1 MDLLTR
7 IEVSELPEKKFHI
20 YFLGQSGYV
29 VKTAN
34 AIVYF
39 DPYLTNYIEHSAG
52 LNDATMRRTF
62 PPPINP
68 ENISKVDAIFCTHA
82 HVDHMDPWTLERIN
96 VPFKFYASI
105 GAYEKNQFAF
115 PEERI
120 VFLEPLNEYKI
131 EDIKLQPIP
140 AAHYE
145 LVDDQGRPDALSFII
160 NINEKSLLFW
170 GDGVIYDGL
179 VDKLQKYDFEFA
191 FIPINGRDKEREAK
205 GIIGNINAVE
215 VAKLCSKL
223 NIDVLIPNHVD
234 MFKNNSASIEY
245 FLQCI
250 NEHCP
255 GQQVKVMHCGDRIEA

>member
-1 MDLLTR
+1 MLTI
-7 IEVSELPEKKFHI
+7 IESKIIDSATTHI
-20 YFLGQSGYV
+20 FFLGQSGYV
-29 VKTAN
+29 IKTKET
-34 AIVYF
+34 IIYV
-39 DPYLTNYIEHSAG
+39 DPYLSDYVEHSAG
-52 LNDATMRRTF
+52 LNDSTMQRLY

-105 GAYEKNQFAF
+105 GSYEKNQVAI

-120 VFLEPLNEYKI
+120 IFLEPLNEYIIK
-131 EDIKLQPIP
+131 DIKLHPVP

>member
-1 MDLLTR
+1 MNLLSK
-7 IEVSELPEKKFHI
+7 IEQQDIKQGNIVV

-29 VKTAN
+29 LKTKET
-34 AIVYF
+34 IIYI
-39 DPYLTNYIEHSAG
+39 DPYLSDYVEHPEG
-52 LNDATMRRTF
+52 LNDQLMHRNY
-62 PPPINP
+62 PPPFLPQEIQ
-68 ENISKVDAIFCTHA
+68 KLDAVLCTHV
-82 HVDHMDPWTLERIN
+82 HVDHMDPWTLERIK